1 MKLKIDIDTH
11 SGFCYGVVRA
21 IEQAEKYLEKNSELH
36 SLGSIVHN
44 STEISRLKEKGL
56 NTINYD
62 ELSRMRDSVVFIRDH
77 GEPPSSYK
85 TARENNLTVIDCTCP
100 VVLKLQERVK
110 NNYKELKKVNGQLVI
125 FGKVGHAE
133 VNGLIGQVEGDAVII
148 EKMKDIEV
156 LDFKRPIYIFSQ
168 TTKDPEIYKQV
179 CDAIKE
185 RVASVEGP
193 VESFKAFNTTCGQ
206 VSSRHPHLKEFSKS
220 HSVIIFVSGKES
232 SNGKILY
239 DVCLKEN
246 PRSYKIESK
255 DEIDPSW
262 FRDGD
267 SIGIC
272 GATST
277 PKWLLEEIGEHLR
290 QFSS

>member
-62 ELSRMRDSVVFIRDH
+62 ELSRMRDSVVFIRAH

-125 FGKVGHAE
+125 VQIQLFLV
-133 VNGLIGQVEGDAVII
+133 
-148 EKMKDIEV
+148 MK
-156 LDFKRPIYIFSQ
+156 L
-168 TTKDPEIYKQV
+168 
-179 CDAIKE
+179 
-185 RVASVEGP
+185 
-193 VESFKAFNTTCGQ
+193 
-206 VSSRHPHLKEFSKS
+206 
-220 HSVIIFVSGKES
+220 FVSLGQS
-232 SNGKILY
+232 ARG
-239 DVCLKEN
+239 
-246 PRSYKIESK
+246 
-255 DEIDPSW
+255 
-262 FRDGD
+262 
-267 SIGIC
+267 
-272 GATST
+272 
-277 PKWLLEEIGEHLR
+277 LLIYHRLLI
-290 QFSS
+290 